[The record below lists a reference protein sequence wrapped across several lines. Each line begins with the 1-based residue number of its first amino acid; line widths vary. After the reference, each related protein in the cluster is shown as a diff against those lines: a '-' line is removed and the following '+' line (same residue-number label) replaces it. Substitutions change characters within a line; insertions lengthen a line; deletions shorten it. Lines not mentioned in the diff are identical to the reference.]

1 MLRLSRLADYGVMVM
16 AHVAA
21 APAAVHTADA
31 AAAATGL
38 PGPTVAKLMAKLC
51 RAGLLASQRGAR
63 GGYSLSREPQAM
75 TVADIV
81 SALDGP
87 IALTQC
93 SEHQPSACDRE
104 NLCVSRRGIH
114 KINSAIR
121 QALESVSLAEL
132 ARPAYDFM
140 QPPAERPAASRPT

>member
-21 APAAVHTADA
+21 SPDAVHNAEA

-38 PGPTVAKLMAKLC
+38 PGPTVAKLLARLS
-51 RAGLLASQRGAR
+51 RAGLLQSQRGAR
-63 GGYSLSREPQAM
+63 GGYRLARAPEAVS
-75 TVADIV
+75 VADIV
-81 SALDGP
+81 AALDGP

-104 NLCVSRRGIH
+104 NLCVSRRGIN
-114 KINSAIR
+114 KINTAIR
-121 QALESVSLAEL
+121 EALQSVSLAEL
-132 ARPAYDFM
+132 VRPHYDFM
-140 QPPAERPAASRPT
+140 LPPLPRATVASPS